1 MVVHAFNPSTWEA
14 EVGGFLSLTLV
25 WSTESSKTART
36 TQRSPASKIT
46 TKSKNKTMNPT
57 TLFFVWCMRLYMLGF
72 VPCTRVEARGGS
84 KCLVS
89 IP

>member
-1 MVVHAFNPSTWEA
+1 
-14 EVGGFLSLTLV
+14 
-25 WSTESSKTART
+25 
-36 TQRSPASKIT
+36 
-46 TKSKNKTMNPT
+46 MNPT